1 LSAPGGAWG
10 LLWVCAGGA
19 VGSGARYLAALGA
32 MRLFGAA
39 LWGTLAVNL
48 LGSFLL
54 GFLVQFALR
63 GGLSEQMRLALG
75 VGVMGGFTTY
85 STFNLEVL
93 TLAQQG
99 PGAQAVLYALGT
111 LMGCLIAGALGL
123 WLGREA

>member
-1 LSAPGGAWG
+1 
-10 LLWVCAGGA
+10 
-19 VGSGARYLAALGA
+19 

-54 GFLVQFALR
+54 GVLVPIALR
-63 GGLSEQMRLALG
+63 GALSDQMRLVLG

-99 PGAQAVLYALGT
+99 NGAHAALYALGT
-111 LMGCLIAGALGL
+111 LVGCLAAGAAGL
-123 WLGREA
+123 WLGRGA